1 MLYEWHQ
8 KILQIT
14 HLSTDALSIYLGLIL
29 FFFVAFC
36 HHRQLKSPY
45 AIWTVVVVA
54 VGLELF
60 NARHD
65 ILDRGY
71 WRIGQSLQHILNVL
85 LLPLILWLM
94 ARYRVWKG

>member
-1 MLYEWHQ
+1 MLSEWHQ

-29 FFFVAFC
+29 FVFVAFC
-36 HHRQLKSPY
+36 HHRQLKSHY